1 MNNIRRWDAA
11 SPDVV
16 QNWVSEVKSINE
28 DLRTQGEA
36 LRARAR
42 DLEQNNDYA
51 SRYLNLVETNIVG
64 EGIKLQ
70 SKARTNKASSTTAS
84 TESSSGNLPIGQA
97 PRIARVTVG
106 STGLTFSA
114 WLCDQFA
121 VMARCWCGWFADLN
135 LKLRFTTPIFLTT
148 H

>member
-1 MNNIRRWDAA
+1 MNNIRRWDAV

-70 SKARTNKASSTTAS
+70 SKARTNK
-84 TESSSGNLPIGQA
+84 GKLDN
-97 PRIARVTVG
+97 RINRIIE
-106 STGLTFSA
+106 
-114 WLCDQFA
+114 
-121 VMARCWCGWFADLN
+121 R
-135 LKLRFTTPIFLTT
+135 
-148 H
+148 

>member
-64 EGIKLQ
+64 EGDQAAKQ
-70 SKARTNKASSTTAS
+70 GAHQTRQAR
-84 TESSSGNLPIGQA
+84 Q
-97 PRIARVTVG
+97 PRQPNHRAGIYRLDKRQELLA
-106 STGLTFSA
+106 
-114 WLCDQFA
+114 
-121 VMARCWCGWFADLN
+121 
-135 LKLRFTTPIFLTT
+135 
-148 H
+148 